1 MKGQWIGAYSGSNTG
16 RILLD
21 VDDRESKL
29 EGTAFLTDSNPNL
42 PTFRALLV
50 VPKNK
55 RKLNLT
61 LTNAEFC
68 VVDRFTGNPLPQ
80 LQIDALYKGLKIPQ
94 SANLEIDLDEKT
106 LKLTWSTEIGTF
118 GFCSLVRHDPLR
130 ASNLKT
136 KANSWKNF
144 KTKVSQLPAR
154 KFVFRGQSV
163 VFRLRTSFHRNGR
176 TNLFRFINDDIP
188 TVHKHLSGRTR
199 HYFNLQDADQNGA
212 FLSLIQHHGY
222 PTPLLDWTF
231 SPFVSAF
238 FAFRGITSE
247 AALKKPK
254 NKVRIFMFDR
264 EAWEQDMGVL
274 AHLSVPFPYFCLQ
287 EFSSINNERMIPQ
300 QGISSVTNID
310 DIESYI
316 EFCEKQ
322 NSKKYL
328 QIYDLP
334 WKERD
339 AVIAELSIMGI
350 TAGSLFPGLDGA
362 CEEMK
367 ERMF

>member
-1 MKGQWIGAYSGSNTG
+1 MKGQWIGAYNGSNAG

-21 VDDRESKL
+21 VDDLDSKL
-29 EGTAFLTDSNPNL
+29 DGTAFLIDSNSNL
-42 PTFRALLV
+42 PAFRVLLV
-50 VPKNK
+50 LEKNRNK
-55 RKLNLT
+55 QNLT
-61 LTNAEFC
+61 LNNTEFC
-68 VVDRFTGNPLPQ
+68 VVDKFTGNPLAQ
-80 LQIDALYKGLKIPQ
+80 LEIEQRYKGVDIPQ
-94 SANLEIDLDEKT
+94 SANLEVKWDGNSLNLE
-106 LKLTWSTEIGTF
+106 WSTEIGTF
-118 GFCSLVRHDPLR
+118 GFCSLVRNDPLR
-130 ASNLKT
+130 SSNLKT
-136 KANSWKNF
+136 KAKSWKNF
-144 KTKVSQLPAR
+144 KEKVSQLPAR
-154 KFVFRGQSV
+154 KYVFRGQNV
-163 VFRLRTSFHRNGR
+163 VSRLRTSFHRNGR
-176 TNLFRFINDDIP
+176 MNLFRFINEDIP
-188 TVHKHLSGRTR
+188 TVHRHLSGRTR
-199 HYFNLQDADQNGA
+199 HYFNLQDPNQNGA

-247 AALKKPK
+247 AALKNPK
-254 NKVRIFMFDR
+254 SKVRIFMFDR
-264 EAWEQDMGVL
+264 EAWERDMGVL
-274 AHLSVPFPYFCLQ
+274 AHLSLPFPYFYLQ

-310 DIESYI
+310 DVENYI

-322 NSKKYL
+322 NGKKYL
-328 QIYDLP
+328 QVYDLT

-339 AVIAELSIMGI
+339 AVIAELSLMGI